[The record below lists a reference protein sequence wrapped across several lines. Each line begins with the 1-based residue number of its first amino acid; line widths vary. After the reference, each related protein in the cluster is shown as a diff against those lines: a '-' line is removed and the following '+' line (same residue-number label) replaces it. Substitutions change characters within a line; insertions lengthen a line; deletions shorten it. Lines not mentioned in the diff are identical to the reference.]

1 VSYLRIGALGLPF
14 VLLTLGAQGV
24 QRGARDY
31 ITPLVVLLAANAVNA
46 VLEVVFVYGFDWG
59 VRGSALSTVLVQIAA
74 GLTFL
79 ALVRGHLRPAR
90 RRRPQ
95 YEAMRPLLTAGR
107 HLLLRVGSMLAVTSA
122 MTAIAARTDDATLA
136 AHQIGAS
143 LFLFLALGLD
153 ALAIPAQTLVAEEL
167 GHGSVAAAAELSHRC
182 VRLSAIAGII
192 LATALTVLAPILPHA
207 FSDDP
212 AVLSRATAVVLWL
225 ALALLP
231 GSIAF
236 AYDGVLIG
244 AGDYRFLGL
253 AALGYLVAVSPLGV
267 LTLVAG
273 LGIAGIWGTY
283 ALWMLLRALCN
294 HWRADR
300 LLRPAP
306 AAVALT

>member
-1 VSYLRIGALGLPF
+1 
-14 VLLTLGAQGV
+14 
-24 QRGARDY
+24 
-31 ITPLVVLLAANAVNA
+31 
-46 VLEVVFVYGFDWG
+46 
-59 VRGSALSTVLVQIAA
+59 
-74 GLTFL
+74 
-79 ALVRGHLRPAR
+79 
-90 RRRPQ
+90 
-95 YEAMRPLLTAGR
+95 MRPLLSAGR
-107 HLLLRVGSMLAVTSA
+107 HLLLRVGSMLAVTGA
-122 MTAIAARTDDATLA
+122 MTAVAARTDDATLA

-143 LFLFLALGLD
+143 LFLFLALALD

-167 GHGSVAAAAELSHRC
+167 GHGSVTAAVEVSHRC
-182 VRLSAIAGII
+182 VRLSAIAG
-192 LATALTVLAPILPHA
+192 LALAAVLVALAPILPHA

-212 AVLSRATAVVLWL
+212 EVLSRATAVVLWL
-225 ALALLP
+225 ALAILP

-273 LGIAGIWGTY
+273 LGIAGLWGTY

-300 LLRPAP
+300 LLHPVPAT
-306 AAVALT
+306 VVVHQ